1 MFTKDYVRITK
12 AEALPE
18 ALIEALERWRVRAD
32 EIIHSDQIQWY
43 AKSAPTIF
51 TFEGKLYEV
60 VPKDVFSPEIVEK
73 YTKIYLDN
81 VLHAGFEILQG
92 MIGDDLKALGATDI
106 QHFGWLD

>member
-1 MFTKDYVRITK
+1 MFTEIIRIT
-12 AEALPE
+12 EATDLPKG
-18 ALIEALERWRVRAD
+18 LLEALERWRVRAD
-32 EIIHSDQIQWY
+32 EIIRGDEIQWY
-43 AKSAPTIF
+43 AKSASTVF
-51 TFEGKLYEV
+51 TLEGKRYNV